1 MCMWYKWILYTSA
14 NAYIYLKQLYMC
26 SCVYAR
32 PAPARRQR
40 AHNTYAAMWRERSSA
55 PCVCPL
61 FDMGGCQGA
70 RARASARARLT
81 GSGAVASGGA
91 PAMTNNAPSTVD
103 AKQQTCGFLRALS
116 VAVGDADGL
125 DCLSGLRCVAV
136 VAVAAVS

>member
-1 MCMWYKWILYTSA
+1 MS
-14 NAYIYLKQLYMC
+14 
-26 SCVYAR
+26 
-32 PAPARRQR
+32 
-40 AHNTYAAMWRERSSA
+40 
-55 PCVCPL
+55 L
-61 FDMGGCQGA
+61 FHMGGCQGA
-70 RARASARARLT
+70 RARARAWGRAGH
-81 GSGAVASGGA
+81 GSRGA